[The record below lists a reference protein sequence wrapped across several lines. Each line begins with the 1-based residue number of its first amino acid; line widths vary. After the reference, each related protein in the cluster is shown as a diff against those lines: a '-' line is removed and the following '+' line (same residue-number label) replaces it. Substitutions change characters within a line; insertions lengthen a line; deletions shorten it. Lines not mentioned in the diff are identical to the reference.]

1 MLSKKKLSLK
11 EFNASFGVNAQSA
24 DPVGGTNSPAGISPS
39 PGDSGGKPSVSPSE
53 LKLQAIAELVK
64 GLTDEEKQKAID
76 SMSALADLPVGGDVE
91 GKSAEE
97 KTGMMR
103 GVHGVKMDSE
113 LKGEAFDFNF
123 DKKDK
128 DDDKDDEKEDKE
140 DDKKDNKDDDEKEEE
155 EEDDDDKKDDE
166 EKNESKSFELEAGDI
181 NVTEDIAA
189 IFSGSE
195 LTEDFKTKA
204 TEIFEAVVI
213 SKVNEQ
219 LAYIQEAVEAD
230 IKARATDKLKKIA
243 EALDTYLG
251 YVVEQW
257 LEENQVAVE
266 SGLQKEIV
274 EEFIGGLHTLFTEHH
289 LSVPTEKEDV
299 VEKLV
304 LRTTELEEALNVEV
318 KRNAEQKQAIDEMY
332 RSQAIKDGVA
342 GLTTTQ
348 AVKLTTI
355 AEGLSFGSAAEFST
369 KVKELRE
376 SYFPTEAPKQGART
390 LEENNVIELTE
401 AEDAPTGPMGRYAMR
416 ITQDVKN

>member
-1 MLSKKKLSLK
+1 MSKKRNLK
-11 EFNASFGVNAQSA
+11 EFNASFGVDAVVA
-24 DPVGGTNSPAGISPS
+24 APVGGALSHAGSPL
-39 PGDSGGKPSVSPSE
+39 PGDSSSNPSVSPSE

-64 GLTDEEKQKAID
+64 GLTDEDKQKAID
-76 SMSALADLPVGGDVE
+76 SMSKLADLPVGGDVE

-97 KTGMMR
+97 KTAMMH

-113 LKGEAFDFNF
+113 LKGEAFNFDFD
-123 DKKDK
+123 DKKD
-128 DDDKDDEKEDKE
+128 DDKE
-140 DDKKDNKDDDEKEEE
+140 DDKDDKDDKEDKE
-155 EEDDDDKKDDE
+155 EEDDDDDE
-166 EKNESKSFELEAGDI
+166 EKDDKEKDKSKKESFELEAGDI
-181 NVTEDIAA
+181 NITEDMAA
-189 IFSGSE
+189 IFSGAE

-204 TEIFEAVVI
+204 TEIFESVVLI
-213 SKVNEQ
+213 KVNEQ
-219 LAYIQEAVEAD
+219 LALMQEAVEAD
-230 IKARATDKLKKIA
+230 IKARATDKLKNIA

-348 AVKLTTI
+348 AVKLSTI
-355 AEGLSFGSAAEFST
+355 AEGLSFTSAAEFTS
-369 KVKELRE
+369 KVKDLRE

-401 AEDAPTGPMGRYAMR
+401 EENVPTGPMSRYAQR
-416 ITQDVKN
+416 ISQDVKNS